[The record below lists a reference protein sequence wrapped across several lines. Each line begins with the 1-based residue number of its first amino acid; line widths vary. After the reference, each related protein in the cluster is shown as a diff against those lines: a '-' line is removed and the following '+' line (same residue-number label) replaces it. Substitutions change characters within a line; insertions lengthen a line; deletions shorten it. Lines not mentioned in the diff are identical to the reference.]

1 MVFWI
6 IILVVGIILLVV
18 GFCID
23 EDLCVIPGVICFI
36 VGLLFLIAC
45 GVNSVMIKNTIT
57 DMRENPN
64 NYTIFDKHDTNKD
77 IKNAKAFQGTIFSFF
92 NGFDLTYIEEN

>member
-6 IILVVGIILLVV
+6 IILVVGIILLIAW
-18 GFCID
+18 FCID
-23 EDLCVIPGVICFI
+23 EELCLYPGVVLFI
-36 VGLLFLIAC
+36 MGLVFLI
-45 GVNSVMIKNTIT
+45 GGSVDAVMTKNTIT
-57 DMRENPN
+57 DMRENPA

-77 IKNAKAFQGTIFSFF
+77 IKNAKTFQGTIFSFY

>member
-6 IILVVGIILLVV
+6 IVLVIGLIGLIVGII
-18 GFCID
+18 ISD
-23 EDLCVIPGVICFI
+23 ELIAIPGAVLFI
-36 VGLLFLIAC
+36 AGLIFLI
-45 GVNSVMIKNTIT
+45 GGSVNAVMTKNTIM
-57 DMRENPN
+57 DMRENPT

-77 IKNAKAFQGTIFSFF
+77 IKNAKVFQGTIFSFY